1 MELAW
6 NERCPVRDSSA
17 VTRTHAPALNLQ
29 GRSWSLCHYLSTLTP
44 VEAKRGGRMLG
55 ETVSTSVR
63 DRVAVVTIERPQHR
77 NAVDQPTAQALLLAF
92 KSFDASDEASV
103 AILTGAGGA
112 FCSGADLKALA
123 AGERRPVRPDGEF
136 APMGPTRLRLTKPVI
151 AAIEGPA
158 VAGGM
163 ELALWCDLRI
173 AGRSAV
179 FGIFN
184 RRFGVPLVDLGTIRL
199 PRIIGHGRA
208 LELILTGRPV
218 HAEEALAIGLV
229 NAVVEDGTT
238 LEHALTWARNISA
251 FPQNALRND
260 RMSVIEQWDLGEAG
274 AIENEIRHGLATIQ
288 SGETSLGSS
297 RFATGVGRHGLFD

>member
-1 MELAW
+1 
-6 NERCPVRDSSA
+6 
-17 VTRTHAPALNLQ
+17 
-29 GRSWSLCHYLSTLTP
+29 
-44 VEAKRGGRMLG
+44 MLG

-63 DRVAVVTIERPQHR
+63 DRVAVVTIERPKHR

-218 HAEEALAIGLV
+218 QAEEALAIGLV

-238 LEHALTWARNISA
+238 LKHALTWARNISA

-260 RMSVIEQWDLGEAG
+260 RMSVIEQWDLAEAG

-297 RFATGVGRHGLFD
+297 RFATGVGRHGIFD